1 VTGLVEQGWRSY
13 RDQVV
18 PNGAPPVQLQ
28 ETRRA
33 FFAGAKLLLSVLM
46 NDVTPLSED
55 AGVQVL
61 EAVDKELNQ
70 FRHDVLRGRK

>member
-1 VTGLVEQGWRSY
+1 
-13 RDQVV
+13 VV

-33 FFAGAKLLLSVLM
+33 FFAGAKALLLVLM

>member
-1 VTGLVEQGWRSY
+1 MTGLIEKGWRSY

-33 FFAGAKLLLSVLM
+33 FFAGAKALLSVLT
-46 NDVTPLSED
+46 NDVTPLSDD

-61 EAVDKELNQ
+61 EAIDKEFNE
-70 FRHDVLRGRK
+70 FRDDVLGGRK